1 MFITNIFK
9 DPQFFVFVLVTMV
22 FSVVLHEL
30 AHGVAAIWQ
39 GDRTPIEQGH
49 MTADPRVHMGMVS
62 LLMLVF
68 VGICFGAMPVNPTR
82 FKHRHS
88 AMIVAAAGPLMNL
101 LLAFLALTGLGMWD
115 LIAGVDPSDQVGGN
129 LRQFFW
135 FFGYANIALCI
146 FNLMPIPPLDGSTVL
161 AGMHKGYRRLIA
173 DVRDPRMFLFAFIA
187 LFLLLN
193 SQDIGF
199 FKMGAQVADYYLHWL
214 HSLAR

>member
-1 MFITNIFK
+1 MFITNITK
-9 DPQFFVFVLVTMV
+9 DPQFFVYAIVTMV

-30 AHGVAAIWQ
+30 AHGWAAIWQ

-101 LLAFLALTGLGMWD
+101 LLALLALTGLAIWD
-115 LIAGVDPSDQVGGN
+115 NIAGAGPTDGVGGN
-129 LRQFFW
+129 LHQFLW
-135 FFGYANIALCI
+135 FFGYANVALCI
-146 FNLMPIPPLDGSTVL
+146 FNLLPIPPLDGSTVL

-173 DVRDPRMFLFAFIA
+173 EVRDPRVFLVAFVV
-187 LFLLLN
+187 LFLLIN
-193 SQDIGF
+193 TQGGF
-199 FKMGAQVADYYLHWL
+199 FKVGADVANYYLSWL
-214 HSLAR
+214 HSFST